1 MNDVFQDFVDTLSFP
16 PLDVQ
21 FTHAAQGSVL
31 CAPTN
36 LARIAVEGADAAE
49 FLHNQ
54 LTNAVTGL
62 GLAQARP
69 AGYCS
74 PKGRLLATLLMWRQA
89 DTIVLQTDKLVAPA
103 LTKRLSMFVLRAK
116 AKLRPM
122 DEFIAITVAGPEA
135 ADALRAAGAVL
146 PESDA
151 PYAVAQQAATV
162 GQQVGAVVRLPDA
175 GSRARYQWLVHAEH
189 FQHAWKTLSSRLAL
203 IGTEVWDW
211 LGLQAGVPSITLST
225 QEQFVPQMV
234 NLELIGGV
242 DFRKGCYPGQE
253 VVARSQYRGTLK
265 RRMQRAHVDAPTSA
279 GAEVF
284 SAADPNQPCGMVVN
298 AAMAPDGGTDLLVEL
313 KLDALDTVIHLATA
327 DGPVLTL
334 QSLPY
339 AIPVAESA

>member
-1 MNDVFQDFVDTLSFP
+1 MNDVFHDFVDTLSFP

-21 FTHAAQGSVL
+21 FDAATHGSVL
-31 CAPTN
+31 CAPTD

-62 GLAQARP
+62 GLNQARL

-74 PKGRLLATLLMWRQA
+74 PKGRLLATLLVWRQA
-89 DTIVLQTDKLVAPA
+89 DTIVLQTDKLIAPA

-122 DEFIAITVAGPEA
+122 DEFIAIGVAGPDA
-135 ADALRAAGAVL
+135 AEALREAGAVL
-146 PESDA
+146 PEPDTVN
-151 PYAVAQQAATV
+151 AVAQQPATV
-162 GQQVGAVVRLPDA
+162 GQQFGAVVRLPDA
-175 GSRARYQWLVHAEH
+175 GGRPRYQWIVHAEH
-189 FQHAWKTLSSRLAL
+189 FQDAWKMLSSRLSL
-203 IGTEVWDW
+203 VGTEVWDW
-211 LGLQAGVPSITLST
+211 LSLQAGVPHITLPT

-234 NLELIGGV
+234 NLELLGGV

-253 VVARSQYRGTLK
+253 IVARSQYRGTLK
-265 RRMQRAHVDAPTSA
+265 RRMQRAHVNAPTSA
-279 GAEVF
+279 GAEVY
-284 SAADPNQPCGMVVN
+284 SATDPNQPCGMVVN

-334 QSLPY
+334 QNLPY
-339 AIPVAESA
+339 AIPVSENA

>member
-1 MNDVFQDFVDTLSFP
+1 MNDVFHDFVDTLSFP

-21 FTHAAQGSVL
+21 FDSATRGSVL
-31 CAPTN
+31 CAPTD

-62 GLAQARP
+62 GLNQARL

-74 PKGRLLATLLMWRQA
+74 PKGRLLATLLVWRQA
-89 DTIVLQTDKLVAPA
+89 DTIVLQTDKAIAPA

-122 DEFIAITVAGPEA
+122 DEFIAIGVAGPEA
-135 ADALRAAGAVL
+135 ADALREAGAVL
-146 PESDA
+146 PEPDTVN
-151 PYAVAQQAATV
+151 AVAQQPATV
-162 GQQVGAVVRLPDA
+162 GQQFGAVVRLPDA
-175 GSRARYQWLVHAEH
+175 GGRPRYQWMVHAEH
-189 FQHAWKTLSSRLAL
+189 FQHAWKTLSSRLSL
-203 IGTEVWDW
+203 VGTEVWDW
-211 LGLQAGVPSITLST
+211 LSLQAGVPHITLPT

-234 NLELIGGV
+234 NLELLGGV

-265 RRMQRAHVDAPTSA
+265 RRMQRAHVNAPTSA
-279 GAEVF
+279 GAEVY

-298 AAMAPDGGTDLLVEL
+298 AARAPDGGTDLLVEL
-313 KLDALDTVIHLATA
+313 KLDALDTVIHLATP

-334 QSLPY
+334 QELPY
-339 AIPVAESA
+339 VIPVSENA

>member
-1 MNDVFQDFVDTLSFP
+1 MNDVFHDFVDTLSFP

-21 FTHAAQGSVL
+21 FDAATRGSVL
-31 CAPTN
+31 CAPTD

-62 GLAQARP
+62 GLNQARL

-74 PKGRLLATLLMWRQA
+74 PKGRLLATLLVWRQA
-89 DTIVLQTDKLVAPA
+89 DTFVLQTDKAIAPA

-122 DEFIAITVAGPEA
+122 DEFIAIGVAGPDA
-135 ADALRAAGAVL
+135 ADALREAGAVL
-146 PESDA
+146 PEPDA
-151 PYAVAQQAATV
+151 VNAVAQQPATV

-175 GSRARYQWLVHAEH
+175 GGRPRYQWMVHAEH
-189 FQHAWKTLSSRLAL
+189 FQDAWKTLSSRLSL
-203 IGTEVWDW
+203 VGTEVWDW
-211 LGLQAGVPSITLST
+211 LSLQAGVPHITLPT

-234 NLELIGGV
+234 NLELLGGV

-265 RRMQRAHVDAPTSA
+265 RRMHRAHVNAPTSA
-279 GAEVF
+279 GAEVY

-313 KLDALDTVIHLATA
+313 KLDALDTAIHLATP
-327 DGPVLTL
+327 DGPALTL
-334 QSLPY
+334 QALPY
-339 AIPVAESA
+339 VIPVSENA

>member
-16 PLDVQ
+16 LLDVQ
-21 FTHAAQGSVL
+21 FDAATHGSVL
-31 CAPTN
+31 CPPTN
-36 LARIAVEGADAAE
+36 VARIAVEGADAAE

-62 GLAQARP
+62 GPNQARL

-74 PKGRLLATLLMWRQA
+74 AKGRLLATLLMWRQA
-89 DTIVLQTDKLVAPA
+89 DTVVLQTDKLIAPA
-103 LTKRLSMFVLRAK
+103 ITKRLSMFVLRAK

-122 DEFIAITVAGPEA
+122 DEFVAICVAGPDA
-135 ADALRAAGAVL
+135 ADALREAGAVL

-151 PYAVAQQAATV
+151 VYAVAQQPVTV
-162 GQQVGAVVRLPDA
+162 GQQVGAVIRLPDA
-175 GSRARYQWLVHAEH
+175 DGRPRYQWMVHTDH
-189 FQHAWKTLSSRLAL
+189 FQQAWKTLAARLSL
-203 IGTEVWDW
+203 VGTEVWDW
-211 LGLQAGVPSITLST
+211 LALQAGVPSITLPT

-234 NLELIGGV
+234 NLELVGGV

-265 RRMQRAHVDAPTSA
+265 RRMYRAHVGAPTSA

-298 AAMAPDGGTDLLVEL
+298 AAMAPGGGTDLLVEL
-313 KLDALDTVIHLATA
+313 KLDAVDTTIHLATA
-327 DGPVLTL
+327 DGPLLTL
-334 QSLPY
+334 QTLPY